1 MSQLRTPGLASGTTA
16 EKMPSAAASGSMQAI
31 ICARECSGPQG
42 RGLGHSNIEIPVRG
56 RGAIN
61 RDGKGITSEM

>member
-1 MSQLRTPGLASGTTA
+1 MSQLRIPGLASGTPA

-31 ICARECSGPQG
+31 ICARECSGP
-42 RGLGHSNIEIPVRG
+42 HSNIEIPVRG

-61 RDGKGITSEM
+61 RDGKGITSET